1 MNTKKII
8 SILLAF
14 ILCFACIPQM
24 VFAQSVTFTAL
35 AGVQNKDSEGYAK
48 LIDGKKTKSDFSK
61 WGVSNFSSAYIV
73 IEASEKIVVNGY
85 IFTTGNDNAD
95 HTGRNPKNWTLSAC
109 NDYDNT
115 SKSGTWIE
123 IDKVENDTTL
133 QDTNYT
139 DYSFDIK
146 NNNTAYKYYKLEITA
161 IQSGNFMQLSEM
173 EFLYDVVHMVT
184 FDKNYENTETETIEW
199 KNSLPQ
205 APEREGY
212 KFVGWYTQ
220 NGEDD
225 EWGEEFTADSA
236 VSSDMTVYAK
246 WEEVYI
252 VTFNVNDGTAVST
265 PITIEHG
272 SALPEPP
279 MRNGYKFGGWYTQN
293 GENDEWGEPYTS
305 DMIIT
310 SNIMVY
316 ARWLTTSVTF
326 DKNGGDKDAV
336 PNILGAGEG
345 VPTTSSVKNGYKFI
359 GWYTQNGADG
369 EWGNEF
375 TEDTPVNDDII
386 VYAKYEK
393 AKITFDS
400 NGGEHKSDTIEFLY
414 GEGTPEAN
422 PERVGF
428 IFGGWYTKNGTNDG
442 EWGEEYG
449 DETYVINDVTLYA
462 KWNVPGYDCI
472 KNVSLTAI
480 SGTAGNKN
488 ESYDCLVDGKK
499 SPGNNFSKWCISKF
513 SGAHV
518 ILKASHY
525 TVITKYTLTTG
536 NDNAE
541 NPGRNPKNW
550 ILYGSNDYDEEK
562 QTGTWTIIDEVENDT
577 VLQDKDYMSY
587 DFKTDNTKAYKYYKF
602 DITEIHSGT
611 NMQLAELEFKC
622 SACEH
627 AWGSPTASEKATC
640 TENGYDE
647 YTCSKC
653 GLVYV
658 LQTEEAKGHVLGS
671 DGLCLTCN
679 KKFGIKV
686 GEKYYYSLQDAID
699 EATAEDTIELSTDTE
714 ISDTAVI
721 SGITTLDLKGNTL
734 TMTGNGRIAN
744 VAEGA
749 TFTLKDTSEAGTG
762 KITGGKAE
770 VGGCIYNQGT
780 FNMTGGTI
788 TGCSATSGSGGA
800 VFSRSNS
807 DYTAEVN
814 ITGGSISGNTSTG
827 GGGGISIAATSQSSK
842 KSTLNIS
849 NAKIENNITYHSSN
863 SANGGG
869 IYLSAYT
876 EAVIGQN
883 TIIEKNSARNGGG
896 IAVNKSTLKMT
907 GGKIKDNSASVGE
920 GGGFYIENA
929 SNVEIEGTEISNNT
943 ANDAGGG
950 FEIIQNS
957 TVTLNN
963 VNILSNV
970 AGFGGGISVNNSKVI
985 ITGGKINNNESKT
998 NSIRGSGV
1006 GGGINVIYA
1015 SSSSYKNNAEVIIDG
1030 TEISENKSQK
1040 EGGAI
1045 YLTNANASVKIE
1057 NASVKGNTSTA
1068 NGGAIYAQSNATVEF
1083 SNTIVENN
1091 VSSKSGGAV
1100 YSNSSNLTIGG
1111 GTISKNKATEQGNA
1125 IALIESTAEIAGNAL
1140 IGENGEANSNVN
1152 GGGIYAAESTITI
1165 GSANI
1170 RNNYAKNG
1178 GGMYVDSNTL
1188 MTLNGGLL
1196 SMTGNK
1202 AEVSGGGI
1210 WCNTDKLYING
1221 AVGIYMN
1228 YAGENYEQSNNIY
1241 LVGGNTLN
1249 IQSTETIDDNGT
1261 TTPSLINVT
1270 VQDGYKNVVSANDT
1284 DFSSKLGSDLSNY
1297 GLRYDSTDKIV
1308 KIEEIYTVTFVFP
1321 SGDRAYKYFKNETIN
1336 AYMVKAFCEE
1346 IARTKSDAVF
1356 GGWFDGDV
1364 AYDFSKSVTKS
1375 ATLKPK
1381 WLDATKPGLSITPDK
1396 YYVSQG
1402 VGTLYLAAYSGETL
1416 LGVFSKDA
1424 ESVTSGSITDF
1435 GVIPD
1440 NTDCLK
1446 LFMWNDN
1453 LVPACEASTLSI
1465 AE

>member
-1 MNTKKII
+1 
-8 SILLAF
+8 
-14 ILCFACIPQM
+14 M
-24 VFAQSVTFTAL
+24 VFAQRVTFTAL

-85 IFTTGNDNAD
+85 IFTTGNDNA
-95 HTGRNPKNWTLSAC
+95 G
-109 NDYDNT
+109 
-115 SKSGTWIE
+115 
-123 IDKVENDTTL
+123 
-133 QDTNYT
+133 
-139 DYSFDIK
+139 
-146 NNNTAYKYYKLEITA
+146 
-161 IQSGNFMQLSEM
+161 
-173 EFLYDVVHMVT
+173 
-184 FDKNYENTETETIEW
+184 
-199 KNSLPQ
+199 
-205 APEREGY
+205 
-212 KFVGWYTQ
+212 
-220 NGEDD
+220 
-225 EWGEEFTADSA
+225 
-236 VSSDMTVYAK
+236 
-246 WEEVYI
+246 
-252 VTFNVNDGTAVST
+252 
-265 PITIEHG
+265 
-272 SALPEPP
+272 
-279 MRNGYKFGGWYTQN
+279 
-293 GENDEWGEPYTS
+293 
-305 DMIIT
+305 
-310 SNIMVY
+310 
-316 ARWLTTSVTF
+316 
-326 DKNGGDKDAV
+326 
-336 PNILGAGEG
+336 
-345 VPTTSSVKNGYKFI
+345 
-359 GWYTQNGADG
+359 
-369 EWGNEF
+369 
-375 TEDTPVNDDII
+375 
-386 VYAKYEK
+386 
-393 AKITFDS
+393 
-400 NGGEHKSDTIEFLY
+400 
-414 GEGTPEAN
+414 
-422 PERVGF
+422 
-428 IFGGWYTKNGTNDG
+428 
-442 EWGEEYG
+442 
-449 DETYVINDVTLYA
+449 
-462 KWNVPGYDCI
+462 
-472 KNVSLTAI
+472 
-480 SGTAGNKN
+480 
-488 ESYDCLVDGKK
+488 
-499 SPGNNFSKWCISKF
+499 
-513 SGAHV
+513 
-518 ILKASHY
+518 
-525 TVITKYTLTTG
+525 
-536 NDNAE
+536 

-562 QTGTWTIIDEVENDT
+562 QTGTWIVIDEVENDT

-602 DITEIHSGT
+602 DITAIHSGT
-611 NMQLAELEFKC
+611 TMQLAELEFKC

-627 AWGSPTASEKATC
+627 AWGSPIVSEKATC
-640 TENGYDE
+640 TENGYDK

-658 LQTEEAKGHVLGS
+658 LQTEEAKGHVLDS

-686 GEKYYYSLQDAID
+686 GEKYYSNLQEAID

-721 SGITTLDLKGNTL
+721 SRTTTLDLKGNTL

-744 VAEGA
+744 IAEGA
-749 TFTLKDTSEAGTG
+749 TFTLKDTSEAETG
-762 KITGGKAE
+762 KITGGEAE

-788 TGCSATSGSGGA
+788 TGCSATSGGGGA

-814 ITGGSISGNTSTG
+814 ITGGSISDNTSTG
-827 GGGGISIAATSQSSK
+827 GGGGIYIAATSQSSK

-849 NAKIENNITYHSSN
+849 NAKIENNNTYHSSN
-863 SANGGG
+863 SADGGG
-869 IYLSAYT
+869 ICLSAYT

-896 IAVNKSTLKMT
+896 IAVNKYSTLRMT
-907 GGKIKDNSASVGE
+907 GGKIKNNSASVAE
-920 GGGFYIENA
+920 GGGLIISNNA
-929 SNVEIEGTEISNNT
+929 TVELEGTEISNNT

-957 TVTLNN
+957 TVKLNN

-998 NSIRGSGV
+998 NSIKGSGV

-1030 TEISENKSQK
+1030 TEISENKAQK

-1045 YLTNANASVKIE
+1045 YVTNANASVKIE
-1057 NASVKGNTSTA
+1057 NASVKGNTSSA
-1068 NGGAIYAQSNATVEF
+1068 NGGAVYAQSNATIEL
-1083 SNTIVENN
+1083 SNTMVENN
-1091 VSSKSGGAV
+1091 VSSKSGGAF
-1100 YSNSSNLTIGG
+1100 YSDSSNLTIGG

-1125 IALIESTAEIAGNAL
+1125 IALIKSTAEIAGNAL

-1178 GGMYVDSNTL
+1178 GGMYVDSSTL

-1196 SMTGNK
+1196 SVTGNK
-1202 AEVSGGGI
+1202 AEASGGGI
-1210 WCNTDKLYING
+1210 LCNTDKLYING
-1221 AVGIYMN
+1221 AVGIHMN

-1249 IQSTETIDDNGT
+1249 IQSTETVDDNGT
-1261 TTPSLINVT
+1261 ITPSLIKVM

-1321 SGDRAYKYFKNETIN
+1321 SGNRAYTYFKNETIN

-1346 IARTKSDAVF
+1346 ISRTKSDAVF
-1356 GGWFDGDV
+1356 GGWFDGDE
-1364 AYDFSKSVTKS
+1364 AYDFSKPVTRS
-1375 ATLKPK
+1375 ATLEPK
-1381 WLDATKPGLSITPDK
+1381 WLDAAKPGLSITPDK
-1396 YYVSQG
+1396 YYVSRG
-1402 VGTLYLAAYSGETL
+1402 VGTLYLAAYSGENL

-1424 ESVTSGSITDF
+1424 ESVTSGSLTDF

-1465 AE
+1465 VE